1 MKEAAIP
8 LYAAIADPGSLTPFG
23 AEFEPGNPSAWP
35 GYAVELSRARRAT
48 GARHAVTTGFA
59 TIGGERC
66 VLIGFEFAFLGG
78 SMGTAEG
85 ARISRAFTT
94 AIGERLPV
102 VCIAASGGARLQEG
116 ASALLQMQG
125 VAAAVAA
132 ARQAG
137 IPFAA
142 VAGDPTTGGVW
153 ASLVAAADVV
163 IGVDR
168 ARISFSGSRTRP
180 ADAAD
185 DSPEYHAAAKWQHG
199 YLDVLA
205 PADQVAGRLAAF
217 ISLLAPGSRG
227 SGERLDP
234 ALPGPAAR
242 AAEVRP
248 ASPAWRSG
256 SAAGSRDGRSR
267 DGWSQVTATR
277 RAGRARADRWL
288 AWYFDRC
295 FEIRGDRCGGVD
307 RGLRC
312 GFGSRNGQTIGYIA
326 QSGQATTAA
335 GYRTAIRLMGLAERF
350 GRPVLTLVDTPG
362 AAAAPDDERAGIG
375 TAIAESLVAMATSRV
390 PVTTV
395 VIGEGVSGGALAIAS
410 PADLWISRDAYLSV
424 TSPEFAV
431 SILKREEADIAQVA
445 GLLRL
450 TPADLAR
457 RGLVRGILAPPGD
470 DV

>member
-1 MKEAAIP
+1 VPVTSPAIP
-8 LYAAIADPGSLTPFG
+8 LYRSIADPGSLSPFG
-23 AEFEPGNPSAWP
+23 AEFEPGDPSAWP
-35 GYAVELSRARRAT
+35 GYAAELSRARRVT

-59 TIGGERC
+59 AIGGQRC

-116 ASALLQMQG
+116 TSALAQMQG

-163 IGVDR
+163 IGVDG

-180 ADAAD
+180 ANAAD
-185 DSPEYHAAAKWQHG
+185 NSPEYHAAAKWQNG

-205 PADQVAGRLAAF
+205 PADQIAGQLTAF
-217 ISLLAPGSRG
+217 ISLLSPESRG
-227 SGERLDP
+227 SGDRLDP
-234 ALPGPAAR
+234 ALAG
-242 AAEVRP
+242 
-248 ASPAWRSG
+248 SPAQAR
-256 SAAGSRDGRSR
+256 GSRSPQ
-267 DGWSQVTATR
+267 DGWSQVTAAR
-277 RAGRARADRWL
+277 RVGRAGADRWL
-288 AWYFDRC
+288 ARYLDQCFD
-295 FEIRGDRCGGVD
+295 IRGDRCGGVD
-307 RGLRC
+307 PGIRC

-335 GYRTAIRLMGLAERF
+335 GYRTAIRLLGLAERF

-362 AAAAPDDERAGIG
+362 AAAGPGDEAAGIG
-375 TAIAESLVAMATSRV
+375 TAIAESLIAMAASRV

-410 PADLWISRDAYLSV
+410 PADLWIAPDAYLSV
-424 TSPEFAV
+424 TSPELAV
-431 SILKREEADIAQVA
+431 SIMKRGEADVAEVA

-450 TPADLAR
+450 TPGDLAR
-457 RGLVRGILAPPGD
+457 RGLVRGILALPGD
-470 DV
+470 EV